1 MGIEEKLAEI
11 RSFCEA
17 HADPARVEKYSRYFV
32 EGYDAFGLDQATQES
47 QRDVWLAAWGLE
59 LDLEGFLALGDQLV
73 ATGTYEEATFAIWFA
88 EAQSAHFGPATLDR
102 VGRWLDDGL
111 RNWAH
116 VDTISAQVI
125 GPHLIRGAVT
135 LDDLMPWRNATSR
148 WKRRAV
154 PVSLIRVLKA
164 GGDVDEL
171 LAFVEPMLHD
181 PEKVVHQ
188 GLGWFLREVWKKQPE
203 PVERLLLKVKN
214 TCPRLI
220 VQYATERMTP
230 EHKERFRRTEKVIR
244 PRRKKAQG

>member
-17 HADPARVEKYSRYFV
+17 HADPARAEKYSRYFV
-32 EGYDAFGLDQATQES
+32 EGYDAFGLEQAVQEA
-47 QRDVWLAAWGLE
+47 QRDIWIEAWGQELGPDGFLE
-59 LDLEGFLALGDQLV
+59 LGDHLV
-73 ATGTYEEATFAIWFA
+73 ATGTYEEGTFAIWFA
-88 EAQSAHFGPATLDR
+88 EAQAAHFGPSTLER

-125 GPHLIRGAVT
+125 GPHLTRGAVA
-135 LDDLMPWRNATSR
+135 LADLRPWRDAASR

-164 GGDVDEL
+164 GGDEAEL

-181 PEKVVHQ
+181 QERVVHQ
-188 GLGWFLREVWKKQPE
+188 GLGWFLREVWKKRPG
-203 PVERLLLKVKN
+203 PVEKLLLKVKD

-220 VQYATERMTP
+220 VQVATERMNAV
-230 EHKERFRRTEKVIR
+230 EKERFRRSEKVPR
-244 PRRKKAQG
+244 PRRKKS

>member
-17 HADPARVEKYSRYFV
+17 HADAVRVEKYSRYFV
-32 EGYDAFGLDQATQES
+32 EGYDAFGLEQATLEA
-47 QRDVWLAAWGLE
+47 QRDVWLAAWSEDLG
-59 LDLEGFLALGDQLV
+59 LEGFLELGDGLV
-73 ATGTYEEATFAIWFA
+73 ATGMYEEGSFAIWFA
-88 EAQSAHFGPATLDR
+88 EAQAAHFGPATLDR
-102 VGRWLDDGL
+102 VGRWLDGGL

-116 VDTISAQVI
+116 VDTVSAQVV

-135 LDDLMPWRNATSR
+135 LQDLEPWRDAASR

-164 GGDVDEL
+164 GGDVDGL
-171 LAFVEPMLHD
+171 LAFVAPMLHD
-181 PEKVVHQ
+181 PERVVHQ

-203 PVERLLLKVKN
+203 PMEKLLGKVKD

-230 EHKERFRRTEKVIR
+230 EQKERFRRAEKTVR
-244 PRRKKAQG
+244 ARRKKV

>member
-47 QRDVWLAAWGLE
+47 QRDVWLAAWGEE
-59 LDLEGFLALGDQLV
+59 LGLEGFLALGDQLV

-88 EAQSAHFGPATLDR
+88 EAQSAHFGSATLER

-135 LDDLMPWRNATSR
+135 LRGPPAVAGRRFALEAAGGAGFAHPGAQGRWRR
-148 WKRRAV
+148 RRAV
-154 PVSLIRVLKA
+154 GVRGADAPRSRR
-164 GGDVDEL
+164 E
-171 LAFVEPMLHD
+171 
-181 PEKVVHQ
+181 VVHQ

-244 PRRKKAQG
+244 PRRKKS